1 MQTKY
6 FSSKSVSKATKLNQK
21 DLVIKKI
28 LEMNNFHAETINVQ
42 EMSRDPRITGGPWR
56 LHRGSMKI
64 W

>member
-42 EMSRDPRITGGPWR
+42 EMSRDPRITGGP
-56 LHRGSMKI
+56 
-64 W
+64 